1 MSDQPKDLQNI
12 AEQVRQRAAAL
23 TPPEERPMVD
33 PRHVKRCLD
42 TNERGDGVLF
52 AGLHRDAFLYNT
64 TPKDGE
70 WYLWAGH
77 VWERDEFRRAHAAV
91 EDCAIEYQRQ
101 AESLKDEIQENGI
114 DKKSEDGWKIALK
127 DKYQARADRLRSA
140 NGVAKVLH
148 WAPIVEP
155 DMACRESDFDKEPML
170 LPVKNGVVDLRTGAL
185 VQGRPEDR
193 LTRALDIDYDPHAD
207 YGPFQEFIEEVSG
220 EKDSEKKEISAFLKR
235 SFGYAITGH
244 SSEQYIWVFTGPG
257 RNGKGVLFSTV
268 GDILGPYYHEISRAM
283 LVEQKSEQSPSAASE
298 HKYSL
303 LGKRIIVGA
312 ETNKG
317 QKIDASAIKSLTGED
332 RIVCRPLFKSEIQFK
347 PTHTLFLHTNHIPAG
362 LTKDFALVQ
371 RLLKIE
377 FPFMY
382 VDDVEAEAKKYPAK
396 AHLFRQKDPHLK
408 DKLRK
413 IKQGVLRWLV
423 EGCREWQEIG
433 LSPPESITNAV
444 SDLQREEDYIGQF
457 MEDCLISYPPG
468 GHNDKIRMSGA
479 RMYDAFR
486 WWWSQNMDSR
496 EQRTPGI
503 KSINTQIRERGHLL
517 DKVGGQLWLYRHTV
531 NTEIEDALD
540 EWLKKAG
547 KS

>member
-1 MSDQPKDLQNI
+1 MSDQTDLQAI

-23 TPPEERPMVD
+23 TPPEEKPAPD
-33 PRHVKRCLD
+33 PRFIKKCLD

-52 AGLHRDAFLYNT
+52 ASLNRDRYLYNT

-70 WYLWAGH
+70 WYQWAGH

-91 EDCAIEYQRQ
+91 EDCALAYQAQ
-101 AESLKDEIQENGI
+101 ADTLKDEIRENGI
-114 DKKSEDGWKIALK
+114 DKKSAEGWKVALCE
-127 DKYQARADRLRSA
+127 KYQSRADRLRQATGMSR
-140 NGVAKVLH
+140 VLL
-148 WAPIVEP
+148 WAPIVDP
-155 DMACRESDFDKEPML
+155 SMACRESDFDKEPML
-170 LPVKNGVVDLRTGAL
+170 LPVKNGVIDLRTGAL
-185 VQGRPEDR
+185 IQGRPEDR
-193 LTRALDIDYDPHAD
+193 LTRALDIEYDPHAD
-207 YGPFQEFIEEVSG
+207 YQPWIDFLRESS
-220 EKDSEKKEISAFLKR
+220 DSADIVGFLKR
-235 SFGYAITGH
+235 SFGYAMTGH
-244 SSEQYIWVFTGPG
+244 SFEQYIWVFTGPG
-257 RNGKGVLFSTV
+257 RNGKGVLFSTI

-283 LVEQKSEQSPSAASE
+283 LVEQRNEQSPSAASE

-317 QKIDASAIKSLTGED
+317 QKIDAGAIKSLTGED

-382 VDDVEAEAKKYPAK
+382 VDDVESEAKKYPAK

-413 IKQGVLRWLV
+413 VKQGVLRWLV
-423 EGCREWQEIG
+423 EGCLEWQQIG
-433 LSPPESITNAV
+433 LAPPECILSGV
-444 SDLQREEDYIGQF
+444 RDLQKDEDYIGQF
-457 MEDCLISYPPG
+457 MDDCLASHPDQEGVRISCT
-468 GHNDKIRMSGA
+468 RMH
-479 RMYDAFR
+479 DAFK
-486 WWWSQNMDSR
+486 WWWAQNMDSR
-496 EQRTPGI
+496 EQRVPGI
-503 KSINTQIRERGHLL
+503 KSVNTQIRDRGHQVE
-517 DKVGGQLWLYRHTV
+517 KSGGKTWLYRHTI
-531 NTEIEDALD
+531 NPLIESDLD
-540 EWLKKAG
+540 EWLKKGG